1 MSSFSRLHERL
12 YASPILLL
20 ILAMAFWACN
30 TVAGRLAV
38 DQISPLLLVMLR
50 WVGVLAVLWP
60 AYGREVRASLPAL
73 RPRWRWLIAM
83 GFFGFTAFNV
93 LFYYSAHTT
102 SAVNIGILQGSM
114 PIFVM
119 AGSALIYATRPG
131 PLQILG
137 ALITTMGVVL
147 VATQGSPLT
156 LLDLSLNRGDLL
168 MLIACVLY
176 SGYSVGLRSRPPM
189 PGVVFFTLLAVV
201 ASVTSVPLLAVD
213 AALGTLQMPTLQGL
227 LVTLF
232 IAIFPSCLAQ
242 LFYLRGIDLIGP
254 ARAGVF
260 LNLVPIF
267 SALLGVSL
275 LGEPFQ
281 WYHGVAIALVIGGIW
296 IAENARP
303 AAPPPQPSAR

>member
-1 MSSFSRLHERL
+1 MPMFSRLQHRL

-20 ILAMAFWACN
+20 VLAMAFWGCN

-60 AYGREVRASLPAL
+60 AYGRDVRAAWPVLG
-73 RPRWRWLIAM
+73 PRWRWLLAM

-93 LFYYSAHTT
+93 LFYYAAHTT

-119 AGSALIYATRPG
+119 AGSALLYATRPG
-131 PLQILG
+131 RQQIVG
-137 ALITTMGVVL
+137 ALITTLGVVL
-147 VATQGSPLT
+147 VAAQGSPQT
-156 LLDLSLNRGDLL
+156 LLHLALNRGDLL
-168 MLIACVLY
+168 MLIACALY
-176 SGYSVGLRSRPPM
+176 SGYSLGLRTRPPM
-189 PGVVFFTLLAVV
+189 PGVVFFTVLALV

-213 AALGTLQMPTLQGL
+213 AALGTLKMPTLQGL

-242 LFYLRGIDLIGP
+242 LFYMRGIDLIGP

-275 LGEPFQ
+275 LGEPFR
-281 WYHGVAIALVIGGIW
+281 WYHGVAIAMVIGGIW
-296 IAENARP
+296 LAENARP
-303 AAPPPQPSAR
+303 AAPRQTAT